1 MDRLESQLLY
11 CPLLEDPQEY
21 IADTVDLLRDHDAR
35 AYWLTCFK
43 GALSIHVHPQD
54 DNFSLRFTAE
64 IYGESHRKP
73 GTGRGCGPASRE
85 VWRQS

>member
-43 GALSIHVHPQD
+43 GALSIH
-54 DNFSLRFTAE
+54 SL
-64 IYGESHRKP
+64 S
-73 GTGRGCGPASRE
+73 CL
-85 VWRQS
+85 V

>member
-11 CPLLEDPQEY
+11 CPLLEDPKEY

-43 GALSIHVHPQD
+43 GALSIHSLSCLVFRRS

-64 IYGESHRKP
+64 IYRESH
-73 GTGRGCGPASRE
+73 
-85 VWRQS
+85 

>member
-1 MDRLESQLLY
+1 MSQDSSLEIDHLEMDRLESQLLY

-43 GALSIHVHPQD
+43 GAKAARACIHEV
-54 DNFSLRFTAE
+54 NFILRFTAE
-64 IYGESHRKP
+64 VYRESH
-73 GTGRGCGPASRE
+73 
-85 VWRQS
+85 

>member
-64 IYGESHRKP
+64 IYRESH
-73 GTGRGCGPASRE
+73 
-85 VWRQS
+85 